1 MNEKEFSQKITRTLN
16 WGLTR
21 LEDDKLA
28 KLRAARQQAM
38 SQYREPINVLGLVTV
53 SGQTLNVSSWIRKP
67 LFWLPI
73 LAAVVLFASYTFT
86 SDDDIVDVASG
97 ERQIYQYFWKYEG
110 AFLRPN
116 GTTQYSHNIRC
127 APQKAVFSLSASKCA
142 I

>member
-38 SQYREPINVLGLVTV
+38 SQYCEPINVLGLVTV

-86 SDDDIVDVASG
+86 SDDDIVDESG
-97 ERQIYQYFWKYEG
+97 ELDARLLTGELPIN
-110 AFLRPN
+110 AFLDKDFQSWVKDSSR
-116 GTTQYSHNIRC
+116 
-127 APQKAVFSLSASKCA
+127 
-142 I
+142 

>member
-21 LEDDKLA
+21 LEDDKLV

-73 LAAVVLFASYTFT
+73 LAVVVLFASYTFT
-86 SDDDIVDVASG
+86 SDDDIVDESG
-97 ERQIYQYFWKYEG
+97 ELDARLLTGELPIN
-110 AFLRPN
+110 AFLDKDFQSWVKDSSR
-116 GTTQYSHNIRC
+116 
-127 APQKAVFSLSASKCA
+127 
-142 I
+142 

>member
-73 LAAVVLFASYTFT
+73 LAVVVLFASYTFT
-86 SDDDIVDVASG
+86 SDDDIVDESG
-97 ERQIYQYFWKYEG
+97 ELDARLLTGELPIN
-110 AFLRPN
+110 AFLDKDFQSWVKDSSR
-116 GTTQYSHNIRC
+116 
-127 APQKAVFSLSASKCA
+127 
-142 I
+142 